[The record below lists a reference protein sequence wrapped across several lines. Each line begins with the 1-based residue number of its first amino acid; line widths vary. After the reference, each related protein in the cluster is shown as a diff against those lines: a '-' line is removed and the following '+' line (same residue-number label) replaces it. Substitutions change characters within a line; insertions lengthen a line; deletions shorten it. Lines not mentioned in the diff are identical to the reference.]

1 MLRLSVQRLSTT
13 TLRKTS
19 VKSVAAY
26 TTSMQPSSKPVG
38 VDIQQ
43 AENRVT
49 TWSKSQRSKVDA
61 FSGPRF
67 EQTDLN
73 AQPNPMAAIELIAE
87 EPVRFVTERVTHCDG
102 GGGSLGHPKIFIN
115 LDKPGPHACT
125 YCGIRFEKPEGHHH

>member
-26 TTSMQPSSKPVG
+26 TTSLQPSSKPVG

-43 AENRVT
+43 AENRAT
-49 TWSKSQRSKVDA
+49 TWSKSQRSKADA

-67 EQTDLN
+67 EQTDLS
-73 AQPNPMAAIELIAE
+73 AQVMS
-87 EPVRFVTERVTHCDG
+87 
-102 GGGSLGHPKIFIN
+102 SLFFYRWNFRQIDMTFFFSV
-115 LDKPGPHACT
+115 A
-125 YCGIRFEKPEGHHH
+125 